1 MSIED
6 DLKAIL
12 NRERKAR
19 KQAELLLE
27 EKSLELYVSNQQLR
41 ELNVTLEER
50 ISLRTKELEKAK
62 NKAEQADANK
72 TEFLSKVSH
81 ELRTPL
87 NAIAGFTQLLSKKGL
102 EGESA
107 EFLKAIQVSSN
118 ELIATVNDVLDWSK
132 IEAGEI
138 SVQLDTLK
146 IYSFVDDISSTFRG
160 ALQEKKVE
168 LVVTID
174 SKIPEHILAD
184 KLKLT
189 QILNNLIGNAT
200 KFTTKGKIEVSI
212 KIEVP
217 KDNSETM
224 LLFSVVDSGKGI
236 QKNELETVFERF
248 KQAQHDVINQNGG
261 TGLGLAITKK
271 LVLLLGGTIGI
282 RSEVGVGSEFYF
294 TLPLKTPKTKIVTKF
309 SESDAFE
316 SSDGNLKG
324 VTVLI
329 VDDLPMNIKLLEY
342 TLLSL
347 GCSIL
352 IAENGKQAVEMALSE
367 KPEIIL
373 MDLQMPIMTGTEA
386 TFEIRKLGI
395 QTPIIALTA
404 DAFPQTKE
412 KVLLSGM
419 NDFISKPID
428 IQVLK
433 QKMRQH
439 LKLA

>member
-316 SSDGNLKG
+316 SSDGN
-324 VTVLI
+324 
-329 VDDLPMNIKLLEY
+329 
-342 TLLSL
+342 
-347 GCSIL
+347 
-352 IAENGKQAVEMALSE
+352 
-367 KPEIIL
+367 
-373 MDLQMPIMTGTEA
+373 
-386 TFEIRKLGI
+386 
-395 QTPIIALTA
+395 
-404 DAFPQTKE
+404 
-412 KVLLSGM
+412 
-419 NDFISKPID
+419 
-428 IQVLK
+428 
-433 QKMRQH
+433 
-439 LKLA
+439 